1 MSEPEGVLQRW
12 SRRKRRAAA
21 SRSGRP
27 PPENDAGADAT
38 APEEVV
44 PPVDPASLPA
54 IETLDARSDIRAFL
68 AAGVPAELTRAALR
82 RAWSADPAIR
92 DFIGLSENSWDFNAP
107 DGAAGFG
114 SLSAEDVRRLL
125 ERLIEEPQ
133 AAEAKPASGGDR
145 PELDR
150 DRSVD
155 AGDPT
160 SADAL
165 AAEPRQE
172 VADQVCRPPPPHRRH
187 GGALPK

>member
-1 MSEPEGVLQRW
+1 MSEPESALQRW

-21 SRSGRP
+21 DRRERAT
-27 PPENDAGADAT
+27 PENDAGSAAAVRPSET
-38 APEEVV
+38 E
-44 PPVDPASLPA
+44 PPVDPASLPP
-54 IETLDARSDIRAFL
+54 IEALDAGSDIRAFL

-107 DGAAGFG
+107 DGVAGFG
-114 SLSAEDVRRLL
+114 LLSAEDVRRLL
-125 ERLIEEPQ
+125 ERLLEEPQ
-133 AAEAKPASGGDR
+133 AAEAKPAFGGDR
-145 PELDR
+145 PGPDR

-165 AAEPRQE
+165 AAEPRQA
-172 VADQVCRPPPPHRRH
+172 VADQECRPPPHRRH